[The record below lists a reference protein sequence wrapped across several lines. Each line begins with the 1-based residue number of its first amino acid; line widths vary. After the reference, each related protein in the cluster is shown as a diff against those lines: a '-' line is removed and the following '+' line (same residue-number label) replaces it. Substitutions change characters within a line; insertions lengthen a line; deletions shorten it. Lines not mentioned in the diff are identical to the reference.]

1 MLIDLTCPAEI
12 FRTAL
17 PTEEM
22 PAAALTLFNLS
33 GRIIASVEV
42 SLRMKDEKGRDT
54 DQLAYR
60 ARALNGRPH
69 STRGD
74 R

>member
-1 MLIDLTCPAEI
+1 MRIDLTCPAEI

-17 PTEEM
+17 PTEEV

-42 SLRMKDEKGRDT
+42 SLRMLDEKGLET
-54 DQLAYR
+54 DRLAYR
-60 ARALNGRPH
+60 ARSLN
-69 STRGD
+69 D
-74 R
+74 RRKSLVLG